1 MRYSPIV
8 ANLALVTL
16 VFAAY
21 LPGLAGG
28 FAFDDG
34 HAIVDN
40 HALVVPQWSLTALLD
55 AAFSSPETGL
65 AMRPLA
71 MLSFAANRSLNGP
84 DPFAFK
90 LTNIAIHAL
99 NALLVLALL
108 RQLLPRLAPRAPLA
122 ATAWWCAAAWAVH
135 PINLTSVLYV
145 VQRMTS
151 LASTFMLAALLI
163 YAHARNRHLAGHAPW
178 PGWWLMVALCA
189 VLALLTKETA
199 VSLALYLPVL
209 ELSVFGWRAAPG
221 LRRFYAVAAVV
232 GGLTAIAV
240 LVAFP
245 DPIFGSYRV
254 REFTPSERL
263 LTEARIALDYLR
275 LIVVPVP
282 RGFTLYHDDIE
293 LSHGLFDPPA
303 TALAFVVLTLMACS
317 ALWRRCAFVTFGCC
331 WFIAGHLLEST
342 VLPLE
347 LMHEHRNYLPAIGI
361 IVLLVCAATRLGEQV
376 TSRVLGTAAV
386 TLGLGLLVAVTAIRA
401 AVWCDPAVQLEFEY
415 LHHPRSWRLS
425 YEVGR
430 LRVERAGQQAD
441 PALYASG
448 IAALERAAAL
458 APIPTLPY
466 SGLLKAA
473 IQRRDQAAIAALLD
487 RVRNNPRAAVRVNV
501 LRDLIYCQGY
511 DVCRHDPEAVTV
523 LAHAVIDQSKLDQ
536 AQRAFALEW
545 LAIYY
550 IRVLGDSAAAV
561 AILRDLVT
569 ESPHDPALL
578 MRLAEAFAVTGQQAE
593 RQQAAQAGLAALPW
607 HAAPERTRHLYSVDR
622 AGSRPCHR
630 AWHPLIALAGRSAR
644 RSRSLP

>member
-8 ANLALVTL
+8 AYLALVTL

-40 HALVVPQWSLTALLD
+40 RALVVPRWSLTALLD

-84 DPFAFK
+84 EPFAFK

-108 RQLLPRLAPRAPLA
+108 RQLLPRLAPRVPLA

-163 YAHARNRHLAGHAPW
+163 YAHARNRHLAGQAPW
-178 PGWWLMVALCA
+178 PGWWLMMALCA

-209 ELSVFGWRAAPG
+209 ELSVFGLRAAPG
-221 LRRFYAVAAVV
+221 LRRFYAVAAVA
-232 GGLTAIAV
+232 GGLTAMAV

-275 LIVVPVP
+275 LIVLPVP

-303 TALAFVVLTLMACS
+303 TALAFGVLTLMACS

-347 LMHEHRNYLPAIGI
+347 LMHEHRNYLPAIGV
-361 IVLLVCAATRLGEQV
+361 IVLLVGAATRLGEQV
-376 TSRVLGTAAV
+376 TSRALGTAAAA
-386 TLGLGLLVAVTAIRA
+386 LGLGLLVAVTALRA
-401 AVWCDPAVQLEFEY
+401 AVWCDPTVQLEFEY
-415 LHHPRSWRLS
+415 LHHPRSWRLN

-430 LRVERAGQQAD
+430 VRVERAGQQAD

-511 DVCRHDPEAVTV
+511 DVCRQDPEAVAA
-523 LAHAVIDQSKLDQ
+523 LANAVIDHSKLDQ

-607 HAAPERTRHLYSVDR
+607 HAAL
-622 AGSRPCHR
+622 
-630 AWHPLIALAGRSAR
+630 SAR
-644 RSRSLP
+644 ATYTQLNELAVAHVTVHGPH